1 MRIFWVPRIIKFA
14 IFLAAAC
21 AAAGFVVMHL
31 WNWLVPGLFGGP
43 IVSFAQALGLLVLGR
58 LLFGRLGGGGGR
70 RMAWR
75 GRMRDWR
82 RLSPEER
89 EKLRERMSRRCG
101 GA

>member
-14 IFLAAAC
+14 LFLAVAC
-21 AAAGFVVMHL
+21 VAVGYIVMHL
-31 WNWLVPGLFGGP
+31 WNWLVPVLFGGP
-43 IVSFAQALGLLVLGR
+43 VVSFTQALGLFVLGR
-58 LLFGRLGGGGGR
+58 LLFGRFGGGGGR
-70 RMAWR
+70 RMGWG

-101 GA
+101 RL

>member
-1 MRIFWVPRIIKFA
+1 MRSFWFLRIIKFA
-14 IFLAAAC
+14 LVVAVAC
-21 AAAGFVVMHL
+21 AVVGFVVMYL
-31 WNWLVPGLFGGP
+31 WNWLVPSLFGGP
-43 IVSFAQALGLLVLGR
+43 MLSFAQALGLFVLGR
-58 LLFGRLGGGGGR
+58 LLFGRFGGGGGR

-101 GA
+101 GL

>member
-1 MRIFWVPRIIKFA
+1 VRIFWVSRIIKFA
-14 IFLAAAC
+14 LFLAVAC
-21 AAAGFVVMHL
+21 AAVGFIVMHL

-43 IVSFAQALGLLVLGR
+43 MLSFTQALGLFLLGR
-58 LLFGRLGGGGGR
+58 LLFGRFGGGGGR
-70 RMAWR
+70 RMGWR
-75 GRMRDWR
+75 RRMRDWR